1 MTGKR
6 VNSGTNASSPER
18 IPAAGWL
25 LGLLAF
31 ALVIYA
37 PWVAVPFPIV
47 DYSEFLNPLRAGPT
61 FWQSFTNVR
70 HFYESQGRSSYL
82 AYVQLAMN
90 WAWFGE
96 RPVAWNVAVF
106 ASMALAVVA
115 AWALLSKLGN
125 TPGAA
130 ALAAALLM
138 VATPSVHAWL
148 RPTGEPLALLFLC
161 LALMLALS
169 YQQAE
174 RWRGRAAVMLLLFLG
189 IGLAKD
195 LLAPLLVVPLAVAC
209 CWRDG
214 FRKPQSS
221 ARNLA
226 LALGALA
233 VAWVLG
239 LVILRSVSGSATDAY
254 VRAYDIRNLS
264 VTGFVQKFLTNVL
277 PHTRGYSAGPIDA
290 GRAIGNAIFIAL
302 AVFVIRGAARAPAD
316 GRRRILHEW
325 MGALALAVFGAL
337 LYAPLN
343 WYTPFYALPFFLG
356 STLLFARAQTL
367 LERGPTMARRL
378 ARSAAVFVV
387 LAGALAAFNVA
398 RKETAFRRVHGQLAD
413 AMIAMEGVD
422 SIIAMTATTD
432 PRRQADEAGFMR
444 HHAIVRRRPAPPAR
458 AVRCANFGVEPGSN
472 PPARLPGEP
481 ATRVLLVNYPD
492 LCGALPYA
500 TTQFAQPYRVLT
512 PLPGRR
518 YLRLEFVVLERGSP
532 IPITERKATE

>member
-1 MTGKR
+1 VTFAK
-6 VNSGTNASSPER
+6 R
-18 IPAAGWL
+18 IPAAAWL

-37 PWVAVPFPIV
+37 PWAEVPFPIV
-47 DYSEFLNPLRAGPT
+47 DYSEFLNPLRTGHT
-61 FWQSFTNVR
+61 FWQSFTNLR
-70 HFYESQGRSSYL
+70 NFYESQGRSSYL

-90 WAWFGE
+90 WTLFGE

-106 ASMALAVVA
+106 ASMTLAVVA
-115 AWALLSKLGN
+115 AWALLIKLGN

-130 ALAAALLM
+130 ALATALLM

-174 RWRGRAAVMLLLFLG
+174 RWRSRAVVMLLLFLG

-214 FRKPQSS
+214 FRKPQLSE
-221 ARNLA
+221 RNLTLA
-226 LALGALA
+226 IGAAAVAVMLALL
-233 VAWVLG
+233 
-239 LVILRSVSGSATDAY
+239 ILRSVSASGTDAY
-254 VRAYDIRNLS
+254 VRAYSVRNLS
-264 VTGFVQKFLTNVL
+264 VTGVTEKFLTNVL
-277 PHTRGYSAGPIDA
+277 PHTRGYSAGIDA

-302 AVFVIRGAARAPAD
+302 ALFVIRGAARAPAD
-316 GRRRILHEW
+316 GRRRVLHEW
-325 MGALALAVFGAL
+325 LGALALAVYGAL

-356 STLLFARAQTL
+356 STLLFARAQSL
-367 LERGPTMARRL
+367 LEHRPPLTRRL
-378 ARSAAVFVV
+378 ARGAALCVV

-413 AMIAMEGVD
+413 ALIAIEGVD
-422 SIIAMTATTD
+422 SIISMTATND
-432 PRRQADEAGFMR
+432 ARQQADEAGFMR
-444 HHAIVRRRPAPPAR
+444 HHAIVRGRPAPAAR
-458 AVRCANFGVEPGSN
+458 AVRCADYDFQTQRSPPQRPRHEPV
-472 PPARLPGEP
+472 AR
-481 ATRVLLVNYPD
+481 VMLVNYPD

-500 TTQFAQPYRVLT
+500 TTQFAQPYQVLT
-512 PLPGRR
+512 PWPGRR

-532 IPITERKATE
+532 VPITVNKATE